1 MADRP
6 LREPERLHE
15 VADARF
21 AVRLGLDQAQE
32 TEPRRL
38 GENLQNPRELVRLI
52 LVKGAFEEGRAA
64 GGDRGDGL
72 HVVKAY

>member
-1 MADRP
+1 
-6 LREPERLHE
+6 

-21 AVRLGLDQAQE
+21 AVRLRLDQAQK

-52 LVKGAFEEGRAA
+52 LVEGAFEKGRAG
-64 GGDRGDGL
+64 GGDHGDGL
-72 HVVKAY
+72 HVVKSY